1 VPFWAVLALVGLFL
15 ATGKHNPA
23 FRLLYDHVP
32 TFDAFREPVRWLIL
46 THLGLALLAGI
57 GVGHWERGPRAV
69 YWSRLAAAGGVAMAL
84 LALGARAFADLAP
97 PELDTMA
104 LAVAAFGGW
113 IAAAALLTLVQ
124 PLGPAHS
131 ARATLWRAAVL
142 LVVTL
147 DLTWFAAGL
156 NPTVPAAF
164 FDRREVA
171 GPPGRVYWF
180 DDYQYDVTFGTD
192 EDEAP
197 PVEGFF
203 DVGDYRIAVR
213 RREELRASLL
223 PNLNLLDRVP
233 SLDNNDP
240 LLPDVHRRYGTLVEE
255 LGAGAGALLRAAGVT
270 RAFGVAPDGWTG
282 TTPAVAP
289 DADGATAWLVEAA
302 EWRESDE
309 AISAALRDPA
319 WDPAQTVI
327 LAGEERL
334 PPTPNPSPARGEGP
348 KGRVFLPSPLVGEG
362 PGMGDESG
370 NRTAQTT
377 SESLTPVTA
386 LPAERRFHVATD
398 APAYLVFA
406 ETWYPGWSA
415 TVNGAPAPLLRANL
429 AFQAVGVPAGESE
442 VVFCYRIN
450 DFGAGAAISA
460 GALIAALALLPGERI
475 RRSRAG

>member
-1 VPFWAVLALVGLFL
+1 MNAQSRPL
-15 ATGKHNPA
+15 
-23 FRLLYDHVP
+23 R
-32 TFDAFREPVRWLIL
+32 I
-46 THLGLALLAGI
+46 I
-57 GVGHWERGPRAV
+57 GV
-69 YWSRLAAAGGVAMAL
+69 L
-84 LALGARAFADLAP
+84 
-97 PELDTMA
+97 A
-104 LAVAAFGGW
+104 LAVALSL
-113 IAAAALLTLVQ
+113 ALVAPASAQDDLAQGFQQ
-124 PLGPAHS
+124 PPPS
-131 ARATLWRAAVL
+131 ARPW
-142 LVVTL
+142 
-147 DLTWFAAGL
+147 
-156 NPTVPAAF
+156 
-164 FDRREVA
+164 
-171 GPPGRVYWF
+171 VYWF
-180 DDYQYDVTFGTD
+180 WLNGNITREGITADLEAMARVGIGGVLIMEVDQGAPVGPVPFAGAEWRELFRFVVSEAHRLGLEVNMNNDAGWNGSGGPWVTPDKAMQKVVWT
-192 EDEAP
+192 ETE
-197 PVEGFF
+197 VEGPQRFEDVLPRPEAVAGYYQDITVLAF
-203 DVGDYRIAVR
+203 PAVGDYRIAVR